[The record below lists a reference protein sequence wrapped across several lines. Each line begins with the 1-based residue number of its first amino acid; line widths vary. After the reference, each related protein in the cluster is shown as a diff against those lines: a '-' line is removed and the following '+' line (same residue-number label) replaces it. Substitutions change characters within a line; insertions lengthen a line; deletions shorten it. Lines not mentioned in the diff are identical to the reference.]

1 LVARHEPWIR
11 RGSAGTGPLASGG
24 LRRGDRDRGA
34 EFTTVAARL
43 LFGLLAQLAGEIG
56 ETVQCR
62 IDADQGEIGL
72 DDLQVKVPDVGEDAA

>member
-1 LVARHEPWIR
+1 MLVQ
-11 RGSAGTGPLASGG
+11 LASGG

-56 ETVQCR
+56 EPVQCR
-62 IDADQGEIGL
+62 IDADQGEIAPILEASSFIGMFL
-72 DDLQVKVPDVGEDAA
+72 MIL